1 MDILRLNYPIEEI
14 RNTLLA
20 DDCLLIV
27 NVIQAHGKGE
37 TYKEM
42 KMPDVFKRVKTTMN
56 SMEFHEAIHTLRK
69 FGLITTSRYGRY
81 FVNIAE
87 NVVENE
93 VALDFLDWMLPDVF
107 DVMTEDGFTNDQLKE
122 LFEEYQNEKRDLS
135 E

>member
-20 DDCLLIV
+20 DDCLSIA
-27 NVIQAHGKGE
+27 NVIQVYGKGE

-56 SMEFHEAIHTLRK
+56 SMEFHEAIDTLRK

-87 NVVENE
+87 NTVENE

-122 LFEEYQNEKRDLS
+122 LFEEYQNEKRDPS